1 MNIFQFLFYLGIIN
15 IIFGFVWKWVF
26 ALPAAFLFALLNFDY
41 GMRAVKVFGS
51 YLLVSLTALLT
62 LVALGNNPSGLA
74 LIFYPLIGA
83 FVLFMAYA
91 SNQYEARKEAS
102 ATMDWQMIQRLERDS
117 GFEAILMFGVV
128 ILYIITLFI
137 PSIAANSLNEWLFR
151 VIDWIFNLPVI
162 GWLMGIGGVF
172 FLLNIIFHGLFAM
185 GFITASVIGKFKK
198 EKTNNN
204 PIIEKKENE
213 QQ

>member
-41 GMRAVKVFGS
+41 GMRAVKIFGS

-62 LVALGNNPSGLA
+62 LAALGNNPSGLA
-74 LIFYPLIGA
+74 LIFYPLFGA

-91 SNQYEARKEAS
+91 SNNYEARKEAN
-102 ATMDWQMIQRLERDS
+102 ATMDWQMMQTLEKNS

-128 ILYIITLFI
+128 ILFVVTLFI
-137 PSIAANSLNEWLFR
+137 PSIAINELNEWLFR
-151 VIDWIFNLPVI
+151 VIDWISNLPII
-162 GWLMGIGGVF
+162 GWLIGIGGVF
-172 FLLNIIFHGLFAM
+172 FLLNIIFHGLLAM
-185 GFITASVIGKFKK
+185 GFITASIIGKFRK
-198 EKTNNN
+198 EKTDNNIVIDN
-204 PIIEKKENE
+204 KEND

>member
-26 ALPAAFLFALLNFDY
+26 ALPAALLFALLNFDY
-41 GMRAVKVFGS
+41 GMRAVKIFGS

-62 LVALGNNPSGLA
+62 LAALGENPSGLA

-117 GFEAILMFGVV
+117 SFEAILTFGVI
-128 ILYIITLFI
+128 ILFVITLFV
-137 PSIAANSLNEWLFR
+137 PSIATNGLNEWLLS
-151 VIDWIFNLPVI
+151 VIDWIFNLPII
-162 GWLMGIGGVF
+162 GWLIGIGGVF
-172 FLLNIIFHGLFAM
+172 FLLNIILHGIFAA
-185 GFITASVIGKFKK
+185 GFVIASLVGKFRKSPAPQIIT
-198 EKTNNN
+198 EQTNLDD
-204 PIIEKKENE
+204 K
-213 QQ
+213 Q

>member
-41 GMRAVKVFGS
+41 GMRAVKIFGS

-62 LVALGNNPSGLA
+62 LAALGENPSGLA
-74 LIFYPLIGA
+74 LVFYPLIGA

-102 ATMDWQMIQRLERDS
+102 ATMDWQTMQRLEKDS
-117 GFEAILMFGVV
+117 GFEAILTFGVI
-128 ILYIITLFI
+128 ILYVITLFV
-137 PSIAANSLNEWLFR
+137 PSIATNGLNEWLFR
-151 VIDWIFNLPVI
+151 VIDWIFNMPII
-162 GWLMGIGGVF
+162 GWLMGFGGVF
-172 FLLNIIFHGLFAM
+172 FLLNIIFHGIFAT
-185 GFITASVIGKFKK
+185 GFVIASLVGKFRKVPATQVPA
-198 EKTNNN
+198 EQTNLDD
-204 PIIEKKENE
+204 K
-213 QQ
+213 Q

>member
-41 GMRAVKVFGS
+41 GMRAVKIFGS

-62 LVALGNNPSGLA
+62 LAALGENPSGLA

-102 ATMDWQMIQRLERDS
+102 ATMDWQMIQRLERDA
-117 GFEAILMFGVV
+117 GFETILTFGVI
-128 ILYIITLFI
+128 ILFVITLFV
-137 PSIAANSLNEWLFR
+137 PSIATNGLNEWLFS
-151 VIDWIFNLPVI
+151 VIDWIFNLPII
-162 GWLMGIGGVF
+162 GWLIGIGGVF
-172 FLLNIIFHGLFAM
+172 FLLNIIFHGIFAT
-185 GFITASVIGKFKK
+185 GFVIASLVGKFRKAPTTQITA
-198 EKTNNN
+198 EQTNSDD
-204 PIIEKKENE
+204 K
-213 QQ
+213 Q

>member
-1 MNIFQFLFYLGIIN
+1 MNILQFLFYLGIIN
-15 IIFGFVWKWVF
+15 IIFGFVWKWIF

-41 GMRAVKVFGS
+41 GMRAVKIFGS

-62 LVALGNNPSGLA
+62 LAALGNNPSGLA

-91 SNQYEARKEAS
+91 NNQYEARKEAS
-102 ATMDWQMIQRLERDS
+102 ATMDWQMTQRLERDS

-128 ILYIITLFI
+128 IFYVITLFI
-137 PSIAANSLNEWLFR
+137 PAIAVNGLNEWLFR

-162 GWLMGIGGVF
+162 GWLIGIGGVF
-172 FLLNIIFHGLFAM
+172 FLLNIIFHGLFAV
-185 GFITASVIGKFKK
+185 GFITASIVAKFRR
-198 EKTNNN
+198 EKTHTNVVDN
-204 PIIEKKENE
+204 KKEND
-213 QQ
+213 Q

>member
-26 ALPAAFLFALLNFDY
+26 ALPVAFLFALLNFDY

-62 LVALGNNPSGLA
+62 LAALESNPSGLA

-83 FVLFMAYA
+83 FVLFMTYA
-91 SNQYEARKEAS
+91 SNRYEARKKAS
-102 ATMDWQMIQRLERDS
+102 TTMDWQMIQRFEEDS
-117 GFEAILMFGVV
+117 GFEVILMFGVV
-128 ILYIITLFI
+128 ILYVITLFI
-137 PSIAANSLNEWLFR
+137 PTIAVNGLNEWLFQ

-162 GWLMGIGGVF
+162 GWLIGIGGVLS
-172 FLLNIIFHGLFAM
+172 LLNIIFHGLLAM
-185 GFITASVIGKFKK
+185 GFITASIVAKFKK
-198 EKTNNN
+198 EKTDTD
-204 PIIEKKENE
+204 IVDGKKENN